1 MRCVHHASV
10 ADVQADVSEPGEDE
24 HIARLLPAL
33 WDAPTLAIEAVGGAR
48 DFNAESPVRP
58 EHEPGAV
65 EPARRRGASP
75 LIRNA
80 NRSER
85 DSGRTFA
92 ERSRRS
98 VRRSPLGPEPVRQ
111 RRRLRF
117 LVRLGGRARD
127 EARGKGERKQSSAVW
142 VRHLER
148 E

>member
-1 MRCVHHASV
+1 
-10 ADVQADVSEPGEDE
+10 
-24 HIARLLPAL
+24 LPPR

-48 DFNAESPVRP
+48 DFNAESSVGP

-65 EPARRRGASP
+65 EAARRRSASP

-98 VRRSPLGPEPVRQ
+98 VRRSRLGPEPVRQ

-117 LVRLGGRARD
+117 LARLGGGARD
-127 EARGKGERKQSSAVW
+127 EARGKGERKPSSAVW
-142 VRHLER
+142 V
-148 E
+148 